1 MNSSKNND
9 ANKSLVVYE
18 SHTVW
23 MNNLLQK
30 LGLIE
35 ITEQKTE
42 DNDDNV
48 INDVDV
54 NGINDDDDDDNSD
67 NGYDD
72 DVSCDNYLKN
82 LDPKEWKD
90 QDHYRVLALS
100 KKRINASESQIKKSY
115 RRIVLRHH
123 PDKQGQNIDL
133 NCHYFSCITKAYEI
147 LSDPA
152 KRRSYDS
159 VDPTFDN
166 TIPNPTTYNKNRFFD
181 IFTPVFELNAR
192 WSLKKPVPL
201 LGNQN
206 STYEEINDFYSFWYN
221 FESWREYSYLDE
233 EEKEKGENREERRY
247 LDKQNKIARAQRK
260 KEEMQRIR
268 QLVDNAYQCD
278 PRVSR
283 FKEDEKKRRQEQKQA
298 KQASIKAR
306 KEEEERIQRE
316 KEEQEMAEKKRKEN
330 EERQKR
336 DEERK
341 QKEMMKKKTKK
352 EIKML
357 ETFLEKENYFAN
369 DQSIKIEHMKE
380 CDKMTKLLTL
390 EQIIEFRKHLES
402 IDKREAKKNY
412 FLLEIEKMNKKLEEE
427 RLELA
432 KNNNNSALSGTGST
446 TGPTTTSTKKHW
458 SYDDV
463 QILIKA
469 VKLFPAGTPNRWT
482 VIANYINDKTDS
494 NIVRN
499 HRDVLEK
506 AKDLQKS
513 NEQQQDLKEEA
524 NKNAFKKLEIHATQN
539 VNVAQESAPSQRY
552 DAPSSILEVNDNP
565 WTNEE
570 QQLLEQAMKTYPSN
584 LGTERWNLIAECIP
598 NRSRADCIKRYKY
611 LVELVKAKNLAKSKA
626 KK

>member
-1 MNSSKNND
+1 
-9 ANKSLVVYE
+9 
-18 SHTVW
+18 
-23 MNNLLQK
+23 
-30 LGLIE
+30 
-35 ITEQKTE
+35 
-42 DNDDNV
+42 
-48 INDVDV
+48 
-54 NGINDDDDDDNSD
+54 
-67 NGYDD
+67 
-72 DVSCDNYLKN
+72 
-82 LDPKEWKD
+82 
-90 QDHYRVLALS
+90 
-100 KKRINASESQIKKSY
+100 

-123 PDKQGQNIDL
+123 PDKQGQNVDL

-147 LSDPA
+147 LSDPM

-166 TIPNPTTYNKNRFFD
+166 TIPNPTTYNKNRFFE
-181 IFTPVFELNAR
+181 IFMPVFERNAR
-192 WSLKKPVPL
+192 WSVKKPVPS
-201 LGNQN
+201 LGNEH
-206 STYEEINDFYSFWYN
+206 STYEEINEFYSFWYN

-283 FKEDEKKRRQEQKQA
+283 FKEDEKKRRQQQKQA
-298 KQASIKAR
+298 KQASIKA
-306 KEEEERIQRE
+306 KKDEEERIQRE
-316 KEEQEMAEKKRKEN
+316 KEEQEIADKKRKEE

-341 QKEMMKKKTKK
+341 QKEAMKKKAKK
-352 EIKML
+352 EIKLFEAML
-357 ETFLEKENYFAN
+357 ERENYFTNN
-369 DQSIKIEHMKE
+369 DDESSIKIEHMKE
-380 CDKMTKLLTL
+380 CDKMTKLYSL
-390 EQIIEFRKHLES
+390 EQIITFRKQLES
-402 IDKREAKKNY
+402 FNETDAKRKH

-432 KNNNNSALSGTGST
+432 KNNVASIGGSGSNVSN
-446 TGPTTTSTKKHW
+446 TTSTKKHW

-463 QILIKA
+463 QLLIKA
-469 VKLFPAGTPNRWT
+469 VKLFPAGTQNRWS

-494 NIVRN
+494 NINRN

-506 AKDLQKS
+506 AKELQKS

-524 NKNAFKKLEIHATQN
+524 NKNSFKKLEIHATQN

-552 DAPSSILEVNDNP
+552 DAPSSILEVNDSP

-570 QQLLEQAMKTYPSN
+570 QQLLEQAMKTYPTN

-611 LVELVKAKNLAKSKA
+611 LVELVKAKNSAKIKA

>member
-1 MNSSKNND
+1 M
-9 ANKSLVVYE
+9 
-18 SHTVW
+18 
-23 MNNLLQK
+23 
-30 LGLIE
+30 
-35 ITEQKTE
+35 
-42 DNDDNV
+42 
-48 INDVDV
+48 
-54 NGINDDDDDDNSD
+54 
-67 NGYDD
+67 
-72 DVSCDNYLKN
+72 
-82 LDPKEWKD
+82 
-90 QDHYRVLALS
+90 
-100 KKRINASESQIKKSY
+100 
-115 RRIVLRHH
+115 
-123 PDKQGQNIDL
+123 
-133 NCHYFSCITKAYEI
+133 
-147 LSDPA
+147 
-152 KRRSYDS
+152 
-159 VDPTFDN
+159 
-166 TIPNPTTYNKNRFFD
+166 
-181 IFTPVFELNAR
+181 NAR

-316 KEEQEMAEKKRKEN
+316 KEEQEMAEKKRKED

-336 DEERK
+336 DEERR

-357 ETFLEKENYFAN
+357 ETILENENYFAN
-369 DQSIKIEHMKE
+369 DQTIKIEHMKE

-402 IDKREAKKNY
+402 LDKRESKKNY

-432 KNNNNSALSGTGST
+432 KNNNNAAISGTGST

-513 NEQQQDLKEEA
+513 SKFFSSSLNFQLFIFILSINKMNNNKILKKKPIKMHS
-524 NKNAFKKLEIHATQN
+524 KNLKFMLHKMLMLLKNLHQ
-539 VNVAQESAPSQRY
+539 VNDMMVSNFYLTLSPLYIIIIFFSIFLI
-552 DAPSSILEVNDNP
+552 APSSILEVNDNP